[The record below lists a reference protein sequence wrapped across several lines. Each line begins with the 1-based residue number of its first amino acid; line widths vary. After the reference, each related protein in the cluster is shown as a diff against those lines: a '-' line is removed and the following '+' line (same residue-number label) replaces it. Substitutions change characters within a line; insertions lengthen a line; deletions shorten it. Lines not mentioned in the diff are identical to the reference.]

1 MLRGL
6 YLLWKDHGYGVWRL
20 VCNNSMLGHNRLSLV
35 FPEMDGFLLEEKE
48 MPYINMEETGKNI
61 KKLLAKNNM
70 TVKDI
75 QMNLGFTT
83 PYPVYKWINGVNMPN
98 LDNLIALSFLFGVT
112 MDEIIVTEKP

>member
-1 MLRGL
+1 
-6 YLLWKDHGYGVWRL
+6 
-20 VCNNSMLGHNRLSLV
+20 
-35 FPEMDGFLLEEKE
+35 
-48 MPYINMEETGKNI
+48 
-61 KKLLAKNNM
+61 M

-112 MDEIIVTEKP
+112 MDEIIVTKKP